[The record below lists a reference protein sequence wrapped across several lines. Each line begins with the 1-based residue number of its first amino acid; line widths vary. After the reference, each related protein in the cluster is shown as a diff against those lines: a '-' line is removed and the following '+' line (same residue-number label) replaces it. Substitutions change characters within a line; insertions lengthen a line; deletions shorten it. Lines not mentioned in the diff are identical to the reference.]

1 MKEQINSAVNAFDI
15 LNESFDILG
24 NEVKHSVKSI
34 NDFEIAFAKAFPK
47 RYQKASRFRKKVA
60 DLNTE
65 YCEEL
70 FDANIFCYDC
80 PIAGTHCEG
89 SNCGNQMDRY
99 FSNLSRSE
107 FSKKLFE
114 VFGGKFYSFSRR
126 VKNELLKS

>member
-1 MKEQINSAVNAFDI
+1 MKEQMNSAINAFGC
-15 LNESFDILG
+15 SFEGLG
-24 NEVKHSVKSI
+24 NSAKEATKSI
-34 NDFEIAFAKAFPK
+34 QDLEQAFAKAFPE
-47 RYQKASRFRKKVA
+47 RYQKALRFKKKID
-60 DLNTE
+60 DLITE

-80 PIAGTHCEG
+80 PIVGTHCEG
-89 SNCGNQMDRY
+89 SNCGNQMDGY